1 MRRVSLVSIF
11 KNMRLKY
18 RLVLAYMAL
27 SIIPI
32 FALNIFVTTYTTKLL
47 TAHEKSLLSDAL
59 QKATLQA
66 GTKFETYNT
75 LSNYIFSDS
84 VLLTAVND
92 TYGENYF
99 KMYKAYTYSIEP
111 RFLTYYALHSD
122 LNLLTIYTASDLYPS
137 STYVAPLQALEKLP
151 WFDDIRNRYHP
162 AWIVDETD
170 GQKHLLSV
178 RRLMKSYKYKTPN
191 YLYMDIDYDSFF
203 LPFTGITGNEYGLTV
218 TDADGKTLFAYGL
231 AENMRDGFDPG
242 AGLDQTK
249 SKGKEYLQLETTYGL
264 GKVFFFQPVS
274 AIVHSVKNILGVT
287 FIILWI
293 VLLLIGL
300 LAFVFSTV
308 LVKPIE
314 DLTKNMQA
322 VQNGNLSV
330 TVSTKRSDEVG
341 IMIKSFIAM
350 IGQLTHLI
358 EVAYKNEIEKKEYQ
372 LKLLYAQINPHFLYN
387 ALSLINS
394 KALISGN
401 VAISRM
407 ALLISSF
414 YRTSLNQGK
423 EMITVENEL
432 VNINSYI
439 EIQQLL
445 SSNDFTVRFDVEGAV
460 HACMIPHFILQP
472 VVENAIEHGFACS
485 ENGKKQLCLK
495 IREENSRVVIEIC
508 DNGAGMMPEVVNG
521 LLKRESKGYGLK
533 NVDHR
538 LSLIYGEDYLFQ
550 VESGPG
556 KGTCVTIALPC
567 HHAAQTELA

>member
-1 MRRVSLVSIF
+1 MRRVSLGSIYR
-11 KNMRLKY
+11 NMRLKY
-18 RLVLAYMAL
+18 RLVLAYVIL

-32 FALNIFVTTYTTKLL
+32 CALNIFVTTYTTGLL
-47 TAHEKSLLSDAL
+47 TAHEKALLSDAL

-66 GTKFETYNT
+66 GAKFDTYNT
-75 LSNYIFSDS
+75 LSNYIFGDS

-92 TYGENYF
+92 TYAENYF

-122 LNLLTIYTASDLYPS
+122 LKLMTIYTGSDLYPS
-137 STYVAPLQALEKLP
+137 STYVAPLDELKKKP
-151 WFDDIRNRYHP
+151 WFDFVRDRYHP

-178 RRLMKSYKYKTPN
+178 RRLMKSSKYKMPN

-203 LPFTGITGNEYGLTV
+203 LPFTIITDNVYGLTV
-218 TDADGKTLFAYGL
+218 KDTDGKTLFAYGL
-231 AENMRDGFDPG
+231 AEDMNGESDLAAGIYPPG
-242 AGLDQTK
+242 GK
-249 SKGKEYLQLETTYGL
+249 SKEYLQLESSYGL

-274 AIVHSVKNILGVT
+274 FIVHSVQKILGIT

-322 VQNGNLSV
+322 VQSGDLSV
-330 TVSTKRSDEVG
+330 TVTTKRSDEVG

-350 IGQLTHLI
+350 IGQLKHLI

-372 LKLLYAQINPHFLYN
+372 LKILYAQINPHFLYN

-394 KALISGN
+394 KALISGDE
-401 VAISRM
+401 AISRM
-407 ALLISSF
+407 ALLISAF

-439 EIQQLL
+439 EIQRLL
-445 SSNDFTVRFDVEGAV
+445 SSNDFTVRLDVDGAV
-460 HACMIPHFILQP
+460 RALLIPHFILQP
-472 VVENAIEHGFACS
+472 VVENAIEHGLSGFDDA
-485 ENGKKQLCLK
+485 ERQLCLK
-495 IREENSRVVIEIC
+495 VREENGRVVFNIC
-508 DNGAGMMPEVVNG
+508 DNGAGMAQEEVLG
-521 LLKRESKGYGLK
+521 LLQRESKGYGLK
-533 NVDHR
+533 NVDRR
-538 LSLIYGEDYLFQ
+538 LSLIYGEDYVFQ
-550 VESGPG
+550 VKSEPR

-567 HHAAQTELA
+567 RHGS